1 MKEEIFAYRNYKK
14 YLLDFIKAQP
24 SQGHGQRLRLAKF
37 VQCQVGYV
45 SQVLN
50 GSAHFSLEQA
60 ERVNRFLKHSQ
71 EESHYFLLLVQ
82 AARAGT
88 EELKEYFH
96 SLLEQV
102 SENRLLL
109 KNRLK
114 TNQPLNELNQAKYY
128 SSWYYAAVHILLAI
142 PHYRRRPA
150 IAQRL
155 QLDPEKVNEILDFL
169 QEAGLVTREG
179 SEYKINTGPIHLGA
193 DSPLI
198 SKHHLNWRM
207 HAMRALERAGKQDL
221 HYSSVLSLG
230 KADFQR
236 IRERLVKEIEEIRKI
251 VRDSPEEDLYVITLD
266 WYEA

>member
-1 MKEEIFAYRNYKK
+1 MKQEIFAYKNYKK

-24 SQGHGQRLRLAKF
+24 SHGHGQRLRLAKF

-50 GSAHFSLEQA
+50 GDAHFSLEQA

-71 EESHYFLLLVQ
+71 DESHYFLLLVQ

-88 EELKEYFH
+88 EELKEYFD
-96 SLLEQV
+96 SLIDQTIE
-102 SENRLLL
+102 SRLLL

-114 TNQPLNELNQAKYY
+114 TGQPLTELNQAKYY
-128 SSWYYAAVHILLAI
+128 SAWYYAAVHILLAV
-142 PHYRRRPA
+142 PEYRKRPA

-169 QEAGLVTREG
+169 EESGLVMREG
-179 SEYKINTGPIHLGA
+179 SEYKISTGPIHIGS

-207 HAMRALERAGKQDL
+207 HAMRSLERASKQDL
-221 HYSSVLSLG
+221 HFSSVLSLG
-230 KADFQR
+230 KADFQK
-236 IRERLVKEIEEIRKI
+236 IRERFVKELEEIQKI
-251 VRDSPEEDLYVITLD
+251 VRDSPEEELYVITLD